1 MRNALLVASLLAVV
15 AGVIITRPFVLA
27 RIMLPAA
34 ARAIGGDVTADSVH
48 LAGLDLLVI
57 EGLRIRA
64 PGWEGAAGE
73 LIVADTVEVRLSLGS
88 LILGDLNVSEVS
100 IGRLD
105 VRIAERADAPGTFSP
120 LALTPEPSDDTR
132 APRERPT
139 RIHVRNLAIES
150 GMASGKD
157 FTSLG
162 ALRFEGEL
170 TPIADRPAG
179 FALSLKGLADAGAT
193 PAVGEI
199 RGQFDGDARA
209 IEVELKSVVLSPEGL
224 EIAPLAVRTWTKQ
237 LGLAGRIPLIRVAYE
252 PGKPPQAEM
261 GVEGLAMDLP
271 IELLGG
277 GELRD
282 SWSGLV
288 GGKKVPAI
296 ATPRMTLREGK
307 LRFDGDTVALDGLK
321 GELGARHDEPRVI
334 PVPFECD
341 FTLEVPR
348 DALPVFDW
356 DERETWLRGAAERA
370 PFEMSVRI
378 PKFSSPALEPG
389 LPDVLQ
395 LPAAAVKVLADF
407 NVSAWTIDVDTRVV
421 REAPRA
427 DGSASPIKT
436 TGSLLLS
443 RGIGAYAEFPYRLE
457 EVHGR
462 IRFENDDV
470 FIDSIVG
477 RGNDGAEVTIAGK
490 LIGIATGAE
499 IDLSVVCADAPVDE
513 RLFDAFEEGPGDAI
527 RVLFDETAATRLG
540 SAGMLPDASL
550 LIDQRR
556 SLAQLGTGSD
566 TADDR
571 ARLTRSIDAG
581 PFALGGR
588 CGFTLRVYSPAGFGQ
603 PVLVTGDVE
612 LRDAGLVFERFPYP
626 LRIKSG
632 SFTVLDEAI
641 VIAEGG
647 MQAITPA
654 GGVLR
659 VSGSVQLPR
668 DGRGGRNLQPLIE
681 LNDTGDAIN
690 PALIAAIPHADDV
703 PVDRP
708 NWPGTDLAPAA
719 ELLRALGLSGSLDLA
734 GFVTTNPD
742 GTGSF
747 TIRLDFERGR
757 AAPDAAGR
765 AWLAAQGLPWPEGFV
780 LENCQAKLEIEP
792 DRIRFEECSGRRGEG
807 SILARGFADLN
818 GPSRRVELILDDL
831 PLDGAF
837 AGYLADDPA
846 EARRRFESLQPR
858 GILDGSV
865 TRTVEA
871 GEAVTRGSLV
881 PVRVEVTMDGARV
894 LAERIAG
901 SLEVDGAD
909 VRADSLEMRLSTAG
923 ADDGLLRLSG
933 PLSEATLNA
942 RLAGGRIESPI
953 LRHFLNERSPGLV
966 ALFRERQASG
976 TYDATYSA
984 AGGETLEVVPK
995 SFSIAA
1001 GAPDDPSLRVSLACS
1016 ATSSINAD
1024 ATAVELAIHGTLTEG
1039 AEGRATLKGRVN
1051 LAETTVLTASYAL
1064 DVAQLT
1070 PALRAILPPPLDLSA
1085 RALSLTSTGRFTL
1098 DLPAIEARW
1107 PAGGAAEY
1115 PALYTLDGKATFA
1128 GAAFDAGVGVTE
1140 LEATLPIALRYE
1152 PAAPTPVVLHSTL
1165 AAVRA
1170 KVVGR
1175 PIGESEIEIR
1185 SADGRSGLLIEGAGD
1200 VAGGRFD
1207 VASDVDFDR
1216 DFYEVRARIAGARFD
1231 DLRSSQPSSAPPNAR
1246 PGRLTGILEIN
1257 GPLGGTPAD
1266 VAARRGSLAV
1276 SLRDATIASTP
1287 FAMRVLQLSQFML
1300 PINSSLHDSDARL
1313 IIQGN
1318 TASVDQLRL
1327 ASGTLEL
1334 TGSGSIDIPTLGV
1347 ALRLY
1352 PRGTLPILSDLI
1364 GSLSQALFALDV
1376 EGTIED
1382 PKVSIAP
1389 IPGVTSAPSV
1399 RTPRPKPSASGAPAA
1414 TTVQPTQHEE
1424 PTPPT
1429 SD

>member
-540 SAGMLPDASL
+540 SAGLLPDASL

-556 SLAQLGTGSD
+556 LLAQLGNGSD

-612 LRDAGLVFERFPYP
+612 VRDAGLVFERFPYP
-626 LRIKSG
+626 LRIRSG

-659 VSGSVQLPR
+659 ISGSVQLPR
-668 DGRGGRNLQPLIE
+668 DGRGGRILQPLIE
-681 LNDTGDAIN
+681 LNDTDDAIN

-719 ELLRALGLSGSLDLA
+719 ELLRALGLTGSLDLA
-734 GFVTTNPD
+734 GFVTTKPD

-780 LENCQAKLEIEP
+780 LEDCKARLEIEP

-837 AGYLADDPA
+837 AGYLAEDPV

-901 SLEVDGAD
+901 SLEVDGAE

-933 PLSEATLNA
+933 PLSEATLDA

-995 SFSIAA
+995 SFSMAA

-1016 ATSSINAD
+1016 ATSSIKAD

-1039 AEGRATLKGRVN
+1039 AEGRATLNGRVN

-1070 PALRAILPPPLDLSA
+1070 PALRAVLPPPLDLSA

-1107 PAGGAAEY
+1107 PAGGAADY
-1115 PALYTLDGKATFA
+1115 PDLYTLGGEATFA

-1152 PAAPTPVVLHSTL
+1152 PAAPTPVLLRSTL

-1185 SADGRSGLLIEGAGD
+1185 STDGRSGLRIEGAGD

-1207 VASDVDFDR
+1207 IASDVDFDR
-1216 DFYEVRARIAGARFD
+1216 DFYEVRARIAEARFD
-1231 DLRSSQPSSAPPNAR
+1231 DLRSSTPGSAPPNAR
-1246 PGRLTGILEIN
+1246 PGRLTGMLEIN

-1287 FAMRVLQLSQFML
+1287 IAMRILQLSQLML
-1300 PINSSLHDSDARL
+1300 PINSSLRESDARL

-1318 TASVDQLRL
+1318 TASVDRLRF

-1334 TGSGSIDIPTLGV
+1334 TGSGSIDIPTLGL

-1364 GSLSQALFALDV
+1364 GGLSRALFAIDV

-1389 IPGVTSAPSV
+1389 LPGVTGEPSV
-1399 RTPRPKPSASGAPAA
+1399 RAPLPKPAA
-1414 TTVQPTQHEE
+1414 ATVQPTQRKE

>member
-1 MRNALLVASLLAVV
+1 MLVSLLLAVV
-15 AGVIITRPFVLA
+15 AAVVLTRPFVLA

-34 ARAIGGDVTADSVH
+34 ARAIGGDVTADTVR

-57 EGLRIRA
+57 EGLRVRA
-64 PGWEGAAGE
+64 RGWEGAAGE
-73 LIVADTVEVRLSLGS
+73 LILADTVEVRFSLGS
-88 LILGDLNVSEVS
+88 LLLGDVNVSEVS

-105 VRIAERADAPGTFSP
+105 VRIAEREDAPGTFSP

-132 APRERPT
+132 VPSDRPT
-139 RIHVRNLAIES
+139 RIHVRELTIES

-170 TPIADRPAG
+170 TPVVDKPAA
-179 FALSLKGLADAGAT
+179 FALSLKGLADGGAT
-193 PAVGEI
+193 PVVGEI
-199 RGQFDGDARA
+199 RGRFDADAQAIA
-209 IEVELKSVVLSPEGL
+209 IELQNVILSPEGL

-237 LGLAGRIPLIRVAYE
+237 LGLAGNIPLIRLAYE
-252 PGKPPQAEM
+252 PGKPPQAEL
-261 GVEGLAMDLP
+261 GIEGLAMDLP

-288 GGKKVPAI
+288 GGKKAPAV
-296 ATPRMTLREGK
+296 ATPRMTLREGT

-321 GELGARHDEPRVI
+321 GELGARHGESRVI

-348 DALPVFDW
+348 ESLPAFSWDA
-356 DERETWLRGAAERA
+356 REEWLRGAAERA

-378 PKFSSPALEPG
+378 PTFSSPALEPG
-389 LPDVLQ
+389 QPDVLQ
-395 LPAAAVKVLADF
+395 LPTAAVKVLADF
-407 NVSAWTIDVDTRVV
+407 NVSTWTIDVDTRVV

-427 DGSASPIKT
+427 DGTASPIKT
-436 TGSLLLS
+436 SGSLRVS
-443 RGIGAYAEFPYRLE
+443 RGVGAYAEFPYRLDD
-457 EVHGR
+457 VHGL

-477 RGNDGAEVTIAGK
+477 RGNDAAEVTIAGK

-499 IDLSVVCADAPVDE
+499 IDLGIVCADAPVDG

-540 SAGMLPDASL
+540 AAGLLPDASL
-550 LIDQRR
+550 LIEQRR
-556 SLAQLGTGSD
+556 ALAQLGTGNDS
-566 TADDR
+566 ADER
-571 ARLTRSIDAG
+571 ARLTRSVEAG

-603 PVLVTGDVE
+603 PVFVTGDVE

-654 GGVLR
+654 GGLLR
-659 VSGSVQLPR
+659 ISGSVQLPR
-668 DGRGGRNLQPLIE
+668 DGSGGRGLQPLIE
-681 LNDTGDAIN
+681 LNDTDDAIN

-719 ELLRALGLSGSLDLA
+719 ELLRALGLTGSLDLA
-734 GFVTTNPD
+734 GFVTTKPD
-742 GTGSF
+742 GSESF
-747 TIRLDFERGR
+747 NIRLDFERGR
-757 AAPDAAGR
+757 AAPDSAGR
-765 AWLAAQGLPWPEGFV
+765 AWLAEQGLPWPEGFV
-780 LENCQAKLEIEP
+780 LENCRAKLEIEP
-792 DRIRFEECSGRRGEG
+792 DQVRFDECSGRRGEG

-818 GPSRRVELILDDL
+818 GPSRRVELVLDDL

-837 AGYLADDPA
+837 AGYLADDPT

-865 TRTVEA
+865 TRTVDSA
-871 GEAVTRGSLV
+871 EAVTRGSLV
-881 PVRVEVTMDGARV
+881 PVRIEVTMDGARV
-894 LAERIAG
+894 VAERIAG
-901 SLEVDGAD
+901 SLEVDGAE

-933 PLSEATLNA
+933 PLSEATLDA
-942 RLAGGRIESPI
+942 RLAGARIESPI

-966 ALFRERQASG
+966 ALFRERQARG

-995 SFSIAA
+995 SLSMAA

-1016 ATSSINAD
+1016 PASSIKAD
-1024 ATAVELAIHGTLTEG
+1024 ANAVELMIDGELTEG
-1039 AEGRATLKGRVN
+1039 AEGRATLQGRVD
-1051 LAETTVLTASYAL
+1051 LAETTVLTASYTL

-1085 RALSLTSTGRFTL
+1085 RALSLTSTGPFTL
-1098 DLPAIEARW
+1098 KLPAVEARW
-1107 PAGGAAEY
+1107 PAGGAAEQ
-1115 PALYTLDGKATFA
+1115 PALYTLAGEATFA

-1140 LEATLPIALRYE
+1140 LEATLPIALHYE
-1152 PAAPTPVVLHSTL
+1152 PALPTPVVLRSTL
-1165 AAVRA
+1165 AAARA

-1185 SADGRSGLLIEGAGD
+1185 STDGRSGLLIEGAGD

-1207 VASDVDFDR
+1207 IVSDVDFDR
-1216 DFYEVRARIAGARFD
+1216 DFYEVRARIAEARFD
-1231 DLRSSQPSSAPPNAR
+1231 DLRSSKPSSGPPNAR
-1246 PGRLTGILEIN
+1246 PGRLTGVLEIN
-1257 GPLGGTPAD
+1257 GPLGGTTAD
-1266 VAARRGSLAV
+1266 VAARRGSLTV

-1287 FAMRVLQLSQFML
+1287 IAMRVLQLSQFML
-1300 PINSSLHDSDARL
+1300 PLNSSLHESDAQL
-1313 IIQGN
+1313 VIQGN
-1318 TASVDQLRL
+1318 TASVDRLRF

-1364 GSLSQALFALDV
+1364 GGLSRALFAIDV
-1376 EGTIED
+1376 EGSIED
-1382 PKVSIAP
+1382 PKVSLAP
-1389 IPGVTSAPSV
+1389 LPGVTREPSV
-1399 RTPRPKPSASGAPAA
+1399 RTPLPKPSAGGAPGAA
-1414 TTVQPTQHEE
+1414 PMQPTRGDDLAPQG
-1424 PTPPT
+1424 
-1429 SD
+1429 SN